1 MENTKNNP
9 QPQEDNTKELV
20 KAMQDIPSVSKLPAE
35 VEKHRFWENPTF
47 LFVCMGVL
55 TMVAMMGTYFIS
67 QKYDNPMIVIASVSI
82 VAAITTLIGGMI
94 IKTIDQLAE
103 TNRMK
108 TEFVSI
114 ASHQLRTPLSII
126 KWYVEFLSKKE
137 RQKNFSPKEI
147 NYIHTIHDSNQR
159 MIKLVNDLLDI
170 SRVESGRMQVRPE
183 QTNLIELCQNV
194 IKNNEPLA
202 QSKKIKISFK
212 YDQSIPLLWIDPK
225 RINIAI
231 DNLITNSI
239 KYIKNDK
246 GKGQVNI
253 ELSHK
258 GKNILFSISDNGV
271 GIPDKDQRKI
281 FKKFFR
287 ANNTLK
293 LQTSGTGLGLFIAK
307 AIIEGH
313 KGSIWFVSKQDE
325 GTTFYINLPIGK
337 EKKIA
342 V

>member
-1 MENTKNNP
+1 MEKEQNNSQSTSSGTKKLANVI
-9 QPQEDNTKELV
+9 K
-20 KAMQDIPSVSKLPAE
+20 DIPSVSKLPAE
-35 VEKHRFWENPTF
+35 IEKIKFWENPTF

-82 VAAITTLIGGMI
+82 VAAITTLLGGMI
-94 IKTIDQLAE
+94 IKTIDQLAA

-126 KWYVEFLSKKE
+126 KWYVEFLSKAE
-137 RQKNFSPKEI
+137 RQKNFTPKEI
-147 NYIHTIHDSNQR
+147 NYIHTINDSNQR

-170 SRVESGRMQVRPE
+170 SRVESGRMQVKPE
-183 QTNLIELCQNV
+183 QTNLVELCQNI

-202 QSKKIKISFK
+202 QSKKIKVSFK
-212 YDQSIPLLWIDPK
+212 YDQSIPLLWVDPK
-225 RINIAI
+225 RLNIAI
-231 DNLITNSI
+231 DNLLTNSI
-239 KYIKNDK
+239 KYIRDDK

-258 GKNILFSISDNGV
+258 GKNVLFSISDNGV
-271 GIPDKDQRKI
+271 GIPNQDQKQI

-307 AIIEGH
+307 AIIESH
-313 KGSIWFVSKQDE
+313 KGSIWFVSKQNE

-337 EKKIA
+337 ERK
-342 V
+342 